1 MSISAK
7 KIKYFLL
14 GTTLLFFS
22 QGCLD
27 GDSMIEKDSLSQFA
41 KEANSYTPYTSKDVD
56 KFKEYVNRD
65 DFNPGARDSKGK
77 NLLGIVLGGKKVINK
92 YSVDIAKLLLSKNV
106 KGSTQ
111 DFNGDTAMHHLFV
124 PKKNGKS
131 STMYQGINE
140 NHVNIANALLSGSNQ
155 LIHLRNKQKE
165 TPLLV
170 MIKGMYRT
178 GTNNN
183 SVMIAE
189 EFIKKGSDPNVQ
201 DEDKYSPL
209 YLLADLSVISE
220 DSEKSEEQG
229 SAGNNY
235 LNDLGDRRFFNK
247 IGNFF
252 KKAGK
257 KIVSAFKPVVKPL
270 VKPIV
275 GVAKKLVGGGGLSN
289 LPIVGNL
296 VGGLLGGGG
305 GGGGGGL
312 LGGASGLLGGLL
324 GGGGGGGGGEG
335 GGSQVTPQNAI
346 TPLNRAAGPL
356 KTFFQSI
363 PFDRLA
369 QTAVQAYQNYRQSPN
384 YGRAVNYRQTPVYS
398 QVRQHIRRANVIYRP
413 EPAYSYQSVQNYN
426 QNFYN
431 QNRESFYARYDA
443 PLYRGTSNTP
453 SYNTRQ
459 APTYNTRQ
467 APTYNTRQTPTYN
480 TRQTPTYNTRQ
491 APTYNTRQTPTY
503 NTRQA
508 PTYNTRRTPTYN
520 TRRTPTYNTRRTP
533 TYNTRRTPTYNT
545 RR

>member
-14 GTTLLFFS
+14 GTALLFFS

-27 GDSMIEKDSLSQFA
+27 GDSMIEKDSLSEFV

-65 DFNPGARDSKGK
+65 DFNPSARDSKGK
-77 NLLGIVLGGKKVINK
+77 NLLGIVLGGRKIINK
-92 YSVDIAKLLLSKNV
+92 YSIDITKLLLSKNV

-140 NHVNIANALLSGSNQ
+140 NHVNIANALLSGSSQ
-155 LIHLRNKQKE
+155 LMHLRNKQKE

-178 GTNNN
+178 GSNNN

-201 DEDKYSPL
+201 DENKYSPL

-220 DSEKSEEQG
+220 EKESGQ
-229 SAGNNY
+229 NN
-235 LNDLGDRRFFNK
+235 NVNNFGDRRLLGALFA
-247 IGNFF
+247 GA
-252 KKAGK
+252 KAL
-257 KIVSAFKPVVKPL
+257 FKPVVKSL
-270 VKPIV
+270 AKPIV
-275 GVAKKLVGGGGLSN
+275 GVAKKLIGGGGLSN
-289 LPIVGNL
+289 LPIVGDL

-305 GGGGGGL
+305 GGGGG
-312 LGGASGLLGGLL
+312 
-324 GGGGGGGGGEG
+324 
-335 GGSQVTPQNAI
+335 QVTPQNAI

-356 KTFFQSI
+356 RTFFQSI
-363 PFDRLA
+363 PFDQLA
-369 QTAVQAYQNYRQSPN
+369 QTAVQAYQTYRQSPN
-384 YGRAVNYRQTPVYS
+384 YGRAVNYQQTPVYS
-398 QVRQHIRRANVIYRP
+398 QARQHIQRANVSYQP

-431 QNRESFYARYDA
+431 QNRESFHARYNNA
-443 PLYRGTSNTP
+443 PLYRGTSNTVP
-453 SYNTRQ
+453 SYNTQ
-459 APTYNTRQ
+459 QP
-467 APTYNTRQTPTYN
+467 PTYNTRQTPTYN

-491 APTYNTRQTPTY
+491 APTYNTRQAPTYNTRQTPTY

-508 PTYNTRRTPTYN
+508 PTYNTRQTPTYY
-520 TRRTPTYNTRRTP
+520 RR
-533 TYNTRRTPTYNT
+533 
-545 RR
+545 

>member
-14 GTTLLFFS
+14 GTALLFFS

-27 GDSMIEKDSLSQFA
+27 GDSMIEKDSLSEFA

-56 KFKEYVNRD
+56 KFKEHVNRD
-65 DFNPGARDSKGK
+65 GFNPGDRDSKGK
-77 NLLGIVLGGKKVINK
+77 NLLGIVLGGKKIINK

-140 NHVNIANALLSGSNQ
+140 NHVNIANALLSGSSQ
-155 LIHLRNKQKE
+155 LMHFRNKQKE

-178 GTNNN
+178 GSNNN

-201 DEDKYSPL
+201 DENKYSPL

-220 DSEKSEEQG
+220 DSEKSEEQE

-235 LNDLGDRRFFNK
+235 LNDLADRRFFDK

-275 GVAKKLVGGGGLSN
+275 GVAKKLIGGGGLSN
-289 LPIVGNL
+289 LPIVGDL

-305 GGGGGGL
+305 GE
-312 LGGASGLLGGLL
+312 
-324 GGGGGGGGGEG
+324 GGGGGGG
-335 GGSQVTPQNAI
+335 QVTVQNAV
-346 TPLNRAAGPL
+346 TPMNRAAGPL
-356 KTFFQSI
+356 RTFFQSI
-363 PFDRLA
+363 PFDGLA
-369 QTAVQAYQNYRQSPN
+369 QTAVQAYQSYRQSSN
-384 YGRAVNYRQTPVYS
+384 YGRAINYRQTPVYS
-398 QVRQHIRRANVIYRP
+398 QARRHIQRADVSYQP

-431 QNRESFYARYDA
+431 QNRESFYAKYDA

-453 SYNTRQ
+453 SYNSRYQT
-459 APTYNTRQ
+459 PSYNSNTRYQ
-467 APTYNTRQTPTYN
+467 TPSYNRNTRYQTPSYNRNTRYQTPSYNRNTRYQTPTYN
-480 TRQTPTYNTRQ
+480 RNTRYQTPTYNR
-491 APTYNTRQTPTY
+491 NTRYQTPTY
-503 NTRQA
+503 NR
-508 PTYNTRRTPTYN
+508 NTRYRTPTYY
-520 TRRTPTYNTRRTP
+520 RR
-533 TYNTRRTPTYNT
+533 
-545 RR
+545 